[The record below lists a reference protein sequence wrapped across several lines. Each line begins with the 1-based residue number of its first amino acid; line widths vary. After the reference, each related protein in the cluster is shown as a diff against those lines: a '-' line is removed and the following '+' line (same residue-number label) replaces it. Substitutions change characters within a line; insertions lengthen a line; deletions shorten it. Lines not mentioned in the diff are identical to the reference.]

1 MVGTSFV
8 VVDDAIPSI
17 VVDGV
22 NVEEDIVVVPRY
34 EAVSWVEISV
44 YGNVVVC
51 KLSVERKQYLL
62 VIIINSIFVTWQQV
76 KKKSVASLNLQI
88 WAFEF
93 VK

>member
-22 NVEEDIVVVPRY
+22 NVEEDIVVVPRD

-76 KKKSVASLNLQI
+76 KKRVLLVWTFKYGHLSS
-88 WAFEF
+88 
-93 VK
+93 